1 MPDFL
6 LIRHGESV
14 FNTQHRLNGD
24 PSVDNPLSP
33 LGREQCQALAST
45 VGTMQWASTWT
56 TRFPRTK
63 ESLTLIA
70 PDTTTQP
77 EELPQLDDIDV
88 GVFEGRPIDEFRAWR
103 RENGPATP
111 VPQGE
116 SLVQAVERYAH
127 GLLYLLDHAPRPALV
142 ILHDQPIRYVMNAQA
157 GDDPFRGALRKVPN
171 AVPYP
176 FSAAA
181 LRLAANRLDERG
193 DRGDQ

>member
-24 PSVDNPLSP
+24 PTVDNPLSP
-33 LGREQCQALAST
+33 LGIEQCTQLAAT
-45 VGTMQWASTWT
+45 VGSMHWASAWT

-63 ESLTLIA
+63 QSLGLIA
-70 PDTTTQP
+70 PQLNVETG
-77 EELPQLDDIDV
+77 ELAGLDDINV

-103 RENGPATP
+103 REHGPATP
-111 VPQGE
+111 VPGGE
-116 SLVQAVERYAH
+116 SMVQAVERYAH
-127 GLLYLLDHAPRPALV
+127 GLLFLLEHAPRPALV

-157 GDDPFRGALRKVPN
+157 GDDPIRGALRKVPN

-181 LRLAANRLDERG
+181 LELAAHRLDERG
-193 DRGDQ
+193 DRDDN